1 MRILEE
7 TGAAGLMLGRGAIA
21 DPLLFERLR
30 KQHTEEPTEAET
42 AAMLHRYLKEL
53 LRLYSELFCGER
65 QILDKVKNVLSFID
79 TPAFSKR
86 ITKMKRV
93 HNLTDLSA
101 LIEAL

>member
-1 MRILEE
+1 M
-7 TGAAGLMLGRGAIA
+7 
-21 DPLLFERLR
+21 R

-42 AAMLHRYLKEL
+42 AAMLHHYLKEL
-53 LRLYSELFCGER
+53 LRLYSDLFCGER

-93 HNLTDLSA
+93 HNLADLSA
-101 LIEAL
+101 LIEDL

>member
-1 MRILEE
+1 
-7 TGAAGLMLGRGAIA
+7 MLGRGAIA
-21 DPLLFERLR
+21 DPLLFQRLR
-30 KQHTEEPTEAET
+30 NRDTREPTEAET
-42 AAMLHRYLKEL
+42 ALMLRRYLKEL
-53 LRLYSELFCGER
+53 LRLYSELFCGQR

-93 HNLTDLSA
+93 NNLDDLAS